1 MRIKSQTWSKDGP
14 FLFDY
19 ESDDYKV
26 TNHIIKNN
34 SYIIKRN
41 NIIKIIKTSNI
52 KNINIKKKEGYIGII
67 SINKNEEFFWEYNNY
82 FEKNKFI
89 KPIDYLDWIVLS
101 STLSSHCLFS
111 DRKFDGA
118 YNLCEG
124 DIIKLG
130 KILFLVRKIK
140 INKDEIK
147 KEKDSNSINNNI
159 NINMNIENNSLNS
172 ELIIY
177 RYNKKENT
185 ENVLESL
192 KTLNEQKNK
201 IIYNDNNDNNNNI
214 NSNEINNKLK
224 NIYLKLK
231 NINETTKLKPLKCRI
246 CLSEG
251 TFEGKNP
258 LISPCNCMGSMK
270 YIHLNCLR
278 KWLTSKVNIKIS
290 SDNNIYYYSFQHLE
304 CEICKSIIPEQV
316 EYRGKI
322 ISLLDFKD
330 IEPPYLILQA
340 VNYNTQNK
348 NLQYNIIFII
358 SFKEKNYLIMGRS
371 NNSDIKLNDISVSR
385 NHSIIRYNNG
395 KFYIDDIGS
404 KFGTLLLIQ
413 NNILFL
419 PYKEINIQTGKC
431 HLAFYL
437 VRTCLGCFKCYK
449 NKLFD
454 KITYEKYLY
463 SQAKI
468 VYTQML
474 ENLLNNIVDPIEKY
488 NSIINSYNSN
498 SENNNINN
506 KNNETEQN
514 KDDIKNN
521 SITSNK
527 IDINNNDNN
536 NNEDNKTLTLNMNGL
551 KTNENNLKINNTGS
565 FIMRR
570 LTNSLIDENNY
581 NLYNNS
587 QKQNESNEML
597 FQDINNSN
605 INSKKINKNTGT
617 YFSIMN
623 ILKKNNKNKKTITVP
638 NKKKYNIFNKNYYT
652 YSLNDKN
659 KNNILPNSQRN
670 NNKIILDDIIP

>member
-1 MRIKSQTWSKDGP
+1 M
-14 FLFDY
+14 
-19 ESDDYKV
+19 
-26 TNHIIKNN
+26 H
-34 SYIIKRN
+34 
-41 NIIKIIKTSNI
+41 
-52 KNINIKKKEGYIGII
+52 
-67 SINKNEEFFWEYNNY
+67 KNEEFIWQYNNY
-82 FEKNKFI
+82 FEKDKFL
-89 KPIDYLDWIVLS
+89 KPIDCLDWTVINS
-101 STLSSHCLFS
+101 NNFSSHYLFS
-111 DRKFDGA
+111 ERKFEDS
-118 YNLCEG
+118 YNLSEG
-124 DIIKLG
+124 DIFKLG
-130 KILFLVRKIK
+130 TILFLVRKIK
-140 INKDEIK
+140 IKENK
-147 KEKDSNSINNNI
+147 SNTNNSMNNSI
-159 NINMNIENNSLNS
+159 NINMNIENNNINL
-172 ELIIY
+172 EY
-177 RYNKKENT
+177 RYNKKENS
-185 ENVLESL
+185 ENALESS
-192 KTLNEQKNK
+192 KTIKENKNK
-201 IIYNDNNDNNNNI
+201 SKNVFYYNNGNNI
-214 NSNEINNKLK
+214 KISNSINNKLK

-231 NINETTKLKPLKCRI
+231 NINEKNKMKSLKCRI
-246 CLSEG
+246 CFSEG
-251 TFEGKNP
+251 YFEGKNP
-258 LISPCNCMGSMK
+258 LISPCNCIGSLK
-270 YIHLNCLR
+270 YIHLDCLR
-278 KWLTSKVNIKIS
+278 KWLTSKINLKIS
-290 SDNNIYYYSFQHLE
+290 SSNNIYYYSFKHLE

-330 IEPPYLILQA
+330 IEPPYIILQA
-340 VNYNTQNK
+340 IN
-348 NLQYNIIFII
+348 QYNPQEKNIEYNAIFLI
-358 SFKEKNYLIMGRS
+358 SFKERENIIIGRA
-371 NNSDIKLNDISVSR
+371 NNSDIRLNDISVSR
-385 NHSIIRYNNG
+385 NHSIISYNNG
-395 KFYIDDIGS
+395 NFYIDDIGS
-404 KFGTLLLIQ
+404 KYGTLLLIQ

-431 HLAFYL
+431 HLTFYL

-468 VYTQML
+468 VYTQMW
-474 ENLLNNIVDPIEKY
+474 ENLLSNIVDPIEKY
-488 NSIINSYNSN
+488 NSIINSYNSD

-521 SITSNK
+521 SMASNK
-527 IDINNNDNN
+527 IDINNNVN

>member
-1 MRIKSQTWSKDGP
+1 M
-14 FLFDY
+14 
-19 ESDDYKV
+19 
-26 TNHIIKNN
+26 
-34 SYIIKRN
+34 
-41 NIIKIIKTSNI
+41 
-52 KNINIKKKEGYIGII
+52 
-67 SINKNEEFFWEYNNY
+67 
-82 FEKNKFI
+82 
-89 KPIDYLDWIVLS
+89 
-101 STLSSHCLFS
+101 
-111 DRKFDGA
+111 
-118 YNLCEG
+118 
-124 DIIKLG
+124 
-130 KILFLVRKIK
+130 
-140 INKDEIK
+140 
-147 KEKDSNSINNNI
+147 
-159 NINMNIENNSLNS
+159 
-172 ELIIY
+172 
-177 RYNKKENT
+177 
-185 ENVLESL
+185 

-348 NLQYNIIFII
+348 NLQYNIIFVI
-358 SFKEKNYLIMGRS
+358 SFKEKNYLIMGRA

-431 HLAFYL
+431 HLTFYL

-463 SQAKI
+463 SQPKI

-488 NSIINSYNSN
+488 NSIINSYNSD

-623 ILKKNNKNKKTITVP
+623 ILKKNNKNKKTITIA

>member
-1 MRIKSQTWSKDGP
+1 
-14 FLFDY
+14 
-19 ESDDYKV
+19 
-26 TNHIIKNN
+26 
-34 SYIIKRN
+34 
-41 NIIKIIKTSNI
+41 
-52 KNINIKKKEGYIGII
+52 
-67 SINKNEEFFWEYNNY
+67 
-82 FEKNKFI
+82 
-89 KPIDYLDWIVLS
+89 
-101 STLSSHCLFS
+101 
-111 DRKFDGA
+111 
-118 YNLCEG
+118 
-124 DIIKLG
+124 
-130 KILFLVRKIK
+130 
-140 INKDEIK
+140 
-147 KEKDSNSINNNI
+147 
-159 NINMNIENNSLNS
+159 
-172 ELIIY
+172 
-177 RYNKKENT
+177 
-185 ENVLESL
+185 
-192 KTLNEQKNK
+192 
-201 IIYNDNNDNNNNI
+201 
-214 NSNEINNKLK
+214 
-224 NIYLKLK
+224 
-231 NINETTKLKPLKCRI
+231 
-246 CLSEG
+246 
-251 TFEGKNP
+251 
-258 LISPCNCMGSMK
+258 
-270 YIHLNCLR
+270 
-278 KWLTSKVNIKIS
+278 
-290 SDNNIYYYSFQHLE
+290 
-304 CEICKSIIPEQV
+304 
-316 EYRGKI
+316 
-322 ISLLDFKD
+322 
-330 IEPPYLILQA
+330 
-340 VNYNTQNK
+340 
-348 NLQYNIIFII
+348 
-358 SFKEKNYLIMGRS
+358 MGRA

-431 HLAFYL
+431 HLTFYL

-463 SQAKI
+463 SQPKI
-468 VYTQML
+468 AYTQML

-488 NSIINSYNSN
+488 NSIINSYNSD

-521 SITSNK
+521 SMASNK

-623 ILKKNNKNKKTITVP
+623 ILKKNNKIKKTITIA